1 MASFAEKYGPWALIT
16 GASAGIGKEVA
27 KQLAERGL
35 NLALVARRK
44 EKLEEL
50 AANLEKNYGVKIKV
64 IPCDLSSK
72 DFLATIDQACGGLEI
87 GMLINNAGSPSYRGS
102 ILDRS
107 AEEISNTIHFN
118 VHVQAML
125 AYHFGKKMAQRG
137 RGGIIQVASITGHF
151 SMPHMTEYSASKGY
165 QIQFGE
171 CLHYELKKFGV
182 DVLVLSPGATKT
194 ERLDFGM
201 KVEPVVRAGLDNL
214 GKRPSLITGMIN
226 WLIVFRTR
234 YLLTRKGVIR
244 VKGDMQAKSLGLMR
258 SQDNEKYQSDEAL
271 ET

>member
-1 MASFAEKYGPWALIT
+1 MASFVEKYGPWALIT

-27 KQLAERGL
+27 RQLAERGL
-35 NLALVARRK
+35 NLALVARRTDA
-44 EKLEEL
+44 LQEL
-50 AANLEKNYGVKIKV
+50 AAKLEKSYGINTRV
-64 IPCDLSSK
+64 IPCDLSQK
-72 DFLATIDQACGGLEI
+72 DFLGTIDQACQELEI

-107 AEEISNTIHFN
+107 AEEIANTIHFN

-137 RGGIIQVASITGHF
+137 RGGIIQVASMTGHF

-171 CLHYELKKFGV
+171 CLHYEFKKHGV

-201 KVEPVVRAGLDNL
+201 EVEPVVRAGLDNL
-214 GKRPSLITGMIN
+214 GKQPSLITGLMN
-226 WLIVFRTR
+226 QLTVFRTR
-234 YLLTRKGVIR
+234 YLLTRKGVVK

-258 SQDNEKYQSDEAL
+258 GQNTEKYDSDEAL
-271 ET
+271 EA